1 MKTIKSKEI
10 IRIIAKE
17 EGLTIPE
24 VEEII
29 SVHFEFV
36 RHVQSKLLDRE
47 KNYFPTVRLPNFGM
61 FYIPESTK
69 ERLIKVNLKDKDE
82 SSRIQE

>member
-1 MKTIKSKEI
+1 MKTLKSREI
-10 IRIIAKE
+10 IKTIAKE

-36 RHVQSKLLDRE
+36 RYVQSKLLDRNE
-47 KNYFPTVRLPNFGM
+47 NYFPAIRLSNFGM
-61 FYIPESTK
+61 FYIPEPTK
-69 ERLIKVNLKDKDE
+69 KRLTIVNQKRKDE
-82 SSRIQE
+82 SI